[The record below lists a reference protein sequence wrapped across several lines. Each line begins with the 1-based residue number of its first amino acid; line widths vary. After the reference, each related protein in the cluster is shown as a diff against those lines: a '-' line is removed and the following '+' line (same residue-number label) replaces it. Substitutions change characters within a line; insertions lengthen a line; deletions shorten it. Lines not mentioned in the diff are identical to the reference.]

1 VCQRE
6 LDVLV
11 LESQPSLYDE
21 LRVPSTSHVFKQ
33 HLRQWRPVL
42 SQIVTVLIFAAFAYW
57 GWQNRLIMQQGFAE
71 LGTIRLMG
79 FCLLLTLG
87 VVLSALSFTILV
99 RSMGYQFTYRDGY
112 HSLNLSQIAAM
123 VPGKIWGFAGLAGL
137 LSARGIPNRDSV
149 LVISLHTL
157 LTLSAAVFVGTCGLI
172 PVIGWAYT
180 LLCLVPAM
188 LLLAGRSW
196 CETLRSYFFMGSSP
210 LPSSLSVLRMLI
222 VGVVSWAVV
231 STCFALLVYSAAGRW
246 PASPLLVASAFAAGY
261 VGGFA
266 SFITPSGL
274 GVREGIITVILGP
287 ALGSDKTLA
296 LAIVFRVVHM
306 AVLWLH
312 IAITLCALSG
322 GERMTDRGIN

>member
-1 VCQRE
+1 M
-6 LDVLV
+6 
-11 LESQPSLYDE
+11 YDE
-21 LRVPSTSHVFKQ
+21 LRTPSTSREFKQ
-33 HLRQWRPVL
+33 RLSQWRHAL
-42 SQIVTVLIFAAFAYW
+42 SQIVTVVILAACAYW
-57 GWQNRLIMQQGFAE
+57 GWQNRLIMQQVLAE
-71 LGTIRLMG
+71 LGPTRLMSFG
-79 FCLLLTLG
+79 LLLTLG
-87 VVLSALSFTILV
+87 VVLSALSFTMLV

-157 LTLSAAVFVGTCGLI
+157 LSLSAAVFVGTCGLI
-172 PVIGWAYT
+172 PLIGLACT
-180 LLCLVPAM
+180 LLCLVPAL

-196 CETLRSYFFMGSSP
+196 CETLRSRFFMGSSP
-210 LPSSLSVLRMLI
+210 LPSSCSALRILL

-246 PASPLLVASAFAAGY
+246 PASPWLVASAFAAGY

-287 ALGSDKTLA
+287 ALGSDQTLA
-296 LAIVFRVVHM
+296 LAVVFRVVHM

-322 GERMTDRGIN
+322 GVRMTDRGTQ